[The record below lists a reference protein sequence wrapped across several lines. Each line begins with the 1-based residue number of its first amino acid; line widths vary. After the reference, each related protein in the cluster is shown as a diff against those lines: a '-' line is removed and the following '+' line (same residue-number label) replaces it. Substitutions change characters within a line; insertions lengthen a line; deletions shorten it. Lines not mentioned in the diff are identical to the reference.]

1 MPSTSKTQ
9 QRLMGVAYAVK
20 KGDLELSEVDAAY
33 REKVQELVSSMTLQ
47 QLKDF
52 ASTSHEGLPNKV
64 DEYSGMEAGIGVTPN
79 SVAGAGAV
87 LLPDMVT
94 GRFGSGDVPAGQKEE
109 EDDKEL
115 KKIRRYVLSM
125 QDFMDRKT
133 M

>member
-20 KGDLELSEVDAAY
+20 KGDMKISNIDPIY
-33 REKVQELVSSMTLQ
+33 KDKVQELVSNMTLK

-52 ASTSHEGLPNKV
+52 ASTSHDGLPDKIE
-64 DEYSGMEAGIGVTPN
+64 EYAGADAGIAATPN
-79 SVAGAGAV
+79 SITGAGAV

-109 EDDKEL
+109 DEEKL

-125 QDFMDRKT
+125 QDFMDRK
-133 M
+133 

>member
-20 KGDLELSEVDAAY
+20 KGDMELSEVDAEY
-33 REKVQELVSSMTLQ
+33 RDKVQELVSSMTLK

-52 ASTSHEGLPNKV
+52 ASTSHEGLPDRV
-64 DEYSGMEAGIGVTPN
+64 EEYAGADAGIATTPN
-79 SVAGAGAV
+79 SITGAGAV

-94 GRFGSGDVPAGQKEE
+94 GIFGSGDVPAGQKEE
-109 EDDKEL
+109 DDEEL

>member
-20 KGDLELSEVDAAY
+20 KGDMKLSEVDAEY
-33 REKVQELVSSMTLQ
+33 RDKVQELVSNMTLK

-52 ASTSHEGLPNKV
+52 ASTSHKGLPDKV
-64 DEYSGMEAGIGVTPN
+64 EEYAGADAGIAVTPN
-79 SVAGAGAV
+79 SITGAGAV

-109 EDDKEL
+109 DDEEL

-125 QDFMDRKT
+125 QDFMDRKG